1 MIIEYNLT
9 SLCTNM
15 HVIPAF
21 CRGMEGWNSEPV
33 KCAFRSNSKFWK
45 FYWKKSQITLWQSF
59 FPIYSKHMDSNF
71 QCIHAVLTPYNN
83 YLKRLGTCIHCL
95 FKVWSIK
102 TYTFLDINRSSKTSW
117 ASEVKST
124 WNK

>member
-45 FYWKKSQITLWQSF
+45 FYLKKSQITLWQSF

-71 QCIHAVLTPYNN
+71 QCIHAVLTDA
-83 YLKRLGTCIHCL
+83 LQQL
-95 FKVWSIK
+95 FEEIRNMYTLFVQSMVNKDLHFSGHKSIK
-102 TYTFLDINRSSKTSW
+102 
-117 ASEVKST
+117 
-124 WNK
+124 